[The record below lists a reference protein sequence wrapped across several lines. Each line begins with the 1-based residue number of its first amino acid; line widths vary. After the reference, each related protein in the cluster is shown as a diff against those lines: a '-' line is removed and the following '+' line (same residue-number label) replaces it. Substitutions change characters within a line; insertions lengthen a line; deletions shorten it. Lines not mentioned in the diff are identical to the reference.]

1 MYSLLVK
8 TTEVQH
14 LNSIG
19 ASLLLRY
26 QMRVGEPKLQLI
38 VDLHR
43 IAVIATFAAASI
55 LRAIVFEFRI
65 FSYQI
70 QL

>member
-1 MYSLLVK
+1 
-8 TTEVQH
+8 
-14 LNSIG
+14 
-19 ASLLLRY
+19 
-26 QMRVGEPKLQLI
+26 MRVGEPKLQLI

-55 LRAIVFEFRI
+55 LRATILEFRI

-70 QL
+70 QF

>member
-8 TTEVQH
+8 TTAVQH

-19 ASLLLRY
+19 ALLLLRY
-26 QMRVGEPKLQLI
+26 QMRAGEPKLQLI
-38 VDLHR
+38 VDLYR
-43 IAVIATFAAASI
+43 ITAIATFSAASI
-55 LRAIVFEFRI
+55 LRAIILEFRI